1 MASKKLHIPT
11 TNFNYGAAAVQPV
24 APVSSANPFPS
35 KGRSFDRQK
44 KQDGQ
49 EEWKQSL
56 PAYDFRVKSGKKME
70 LPKRDDSLFGGYRNM
85 GTRMSHYSAKAYME
99 AKEAEDA
106 RRAEERA
113 KKNEQFDPFRGL
125 F

>member
-1 MASKKLHIPT
+1 
-11 TNFNYGAAAVQPV
+11 
-24 APVSSANPFPS
+24 
-35 KGRSFDRQK
+35 
-44 KQDGQ
+44 
-49 EEWKQSL
+49 
-56 PAYDFRVKSGKKME
+56 
-70 LPKRDDSLFGGYRNM
+70 M
-85 GTRMSHYSAKAYME
+85 GSRMSHYSAKAYME